1 MVLSETNVEQI
12 QPLHVLRG
20 PTGGVTEVVIS
31 PDGKLVAASSL
42 DGNIWLWRV
51 SDGSLVDTFLGH
63 TDGVLSLDISPDGTL
78 LVSGSSDRT
87 VKMWRVEDGTLVR
100 TISGSFMGRV
110 LRVTFSPD
118 GSLFALADHQCF
130 LQLRRT
136 ISGLL
141 WRTLAQPNCLTRQ
154 EGTVS
159 AWGLTFS
166 PDGEHLLAGESRPC
180 CGGSLQQWD
189 VDEYR
194 SPMTLLG
201 YGLRF
206 RDLEYSPDGSMLAV
220 AFEGSPVFWLIDAS
234 GGDPI
239 RTFEGH
245 SYQVNGVAFSPDGTL
260 LVSGSR
266 DHKVGLWRV
275 EDGVWLHTL
284 VGHDDDVNSVA
295 FSPDGST
302 IASGSEDGI
311 VILWGII
318 P

>member
-1 MVLSETNVEQI
+1 VEEI
-12 QPLHVLRG
+12 QPLHVLSG
-20 PTGGVTEVVIS
+20 PTSGVTEVVIS

-51 SDGSLVDTFLGH
+51 SDGSLEDIFRGH
-63 TDGVLSLDISPDGTL
+63 TDSVLSLAMSPDGTL

-87 VKMWRVEDGTLVR
+87 VKMWRVEDGTSVR
-100 TISGSFMGRV
+100 TISGSFIGRV

-136 ISGLL
+136 VSGVL
-141 WRTLAQPNCLTRQ
+141 WRTLAQPNCLARQ

-166 PDGEHLLAGESRPC
+166 PDGEHLLAGESRLC

-189 VDEYR
+189 VDEYQ
-194 SPMTLLG
+194 PPTTLLG
-201 YGLRF
+201 YDLRF
-206 RDLEYSPDGSMLAV
+206 RDLAYSPDGSMLAV
-220 AFEGSPVFWLIDAS
+220 AFEGSPVFWLINTD
-234 GGDPI
+234 GGDPL

-245 SYQVNGVAFSPDGTL
+245 SHQVNSLAFSPDGDL
-260 LVSGSR
+260 LVSGSG
-266 DHKVGLWRV
+266 DQKVRIWRV
-275 EDGVWLHTL
+275 EDGALLYTL
-284 VGHDDDVNSVA
+284 EGHADDVNSVT

-302 IASGSEDGI
+302 IASGSEDGT
-311 VILWGII
+311 VIIWGIR